1 MPSNLLGSLPIVQT
15 LWYSSS
21 PGVRGN
27 TSLDQSGAKRTALFF
42 FRILGKSRTP
52 PKKIYLG
59 PHLSSKLV
67 KKHREFVVGDIAS
80 KSDRTTHLKPPPEG
94 LKY

>member
-27 TSLDQSGAKRTALFF
+27 TSLDQSGSKRTLFF
-42 FRILGKSRTP
+42 FGILGKSKP
-52 PKKIYLG
+52 PLKKTYLG

-80 KSDRTTHLKPPPEG
+80 KSDRTRHLKPPPEG
-94 LKY
+94 LQY